1 MAKIDELLEQIK
13 GLTLVEVS
21 DLVKKMEEEFGVSAA
36 APVAVA
42 AAAPAAAAPAAA
54 GAPAAAA
61 EEAKANYDVVL
72 KALSATASKVNVIK
86 AVKEATGLG
95 LSEAKALVESAP
107 KTIKEGM
114 PADDAKAL
122 VAKLK
127 EAGADA
133 ELK

>member
-42 AAAPAAAAPAAA
+42 AAPAAAAAAA
-54 GAPAAAA
+54 AAPA

-72 KALSATASKVNVIK
+72 KSVSATASKVAIIK
-86 AVKEATGLG
+86 LVKEATGLG
-95 LSEAKALVESAP
+95 LSEAKAMVEGTPA
-107 KTIKEGM
+107 TIKEGM
-114 PADDAKAL
+114 PADDAKKL
-122 VAKLK
+122 VASLK
-127 EAGADA
+127 EAGAEA

>member
-42 AAAPAAAAPAAA
+42 AAAPAAAGAAEAP
-54 GAPAAAA
+54 A

-72 KALSATASKVNVIK
+72 KAVSATASKVAIIK
-86 AVKEATGLG
+86 LVKEATGLG
-95 LSEAKALVESAP
+95 LSEAKAMVEGAP
-107 KTIKEGM
+107 ATVKEGM
-114 PADDAKAL
+114 PAEDAKAL

-127 EAGADA
+127 EAGAEA

>member
-42 AAAPAAAAPAAA
+42 AAAAAAA
-54 GAPAAAA
+54 GAAEAPA

-72 KALSATASKVNVIK
+72 KAVSATASKVAIIK
-86 AVKEATGLG
+86 LVKEATGLG
-95 LSEAKALVESAP
+95 LSEAKAMVEGAP
-107 KTIKEGM
+107 ATVKEGM
-114 PADDAKAL
+114 PAEDAKAL

-127 EAGADA
+127 EAGAEA

>member
-1 MAKIDELLEQIK
+1 MAKIDDLLEQIK

-42 AAAPAAAAPAAA
+42 AAPAAAAAAD
-54 GAPAAAA
+54 APA

-72 KALSATASKVNVIK
+72 KSVSATASKVAIIK
-86 AVKEATGLG
+86 LVKEATGLG
-95 LSEAKALVESAP
+95 LSEAKAMVEGAP
-107 KTIKEGM
+107 ATIKEGM
-114 PADDAKAL
+114 PAEEAKTL

-127 EAGADA
+127 EAGAEG

>member
-36 APVAVA
+36 APVAV
-42 AAAPAAAAPAAA
+42 AAAPAAA

-95 LSEAKALVESAP
+95 LSEAKALVEGAP
-107 KTIKEGM
+107 ATVKEGM

>member
-36 APVAVA
+36 APVAV
-42 AAAPAAAAPAAA
+42 AAAAPAAA

>member
-42 AAAPAAAAPAAA
+42 AAPAAAAAAD
-54 GAPAAAA
+54 APA

-72 KALSATASKVNVIK
+72 KSVSATASKVAIIK
-86 AVKEATGLG
+86 LVKEATGLG
-95 LSEAKALVESAP
+95 LSEAKAIVEGAP
-107 KTIKEGM
+107 ATVKEGM

-122 VAKLK
+122 AAKLK
-127 EAGADA
+127 EAGAEA

>member
-42 AAAPAAAAPAAA
+42 AAPAAA
-54 GAPAAAA
+54 GAPAAA

-95 LSEAKALVESAP
+95 LSEAKALVEGAP
-107 KTIKEGM
+107 ATVKEGM

>member
-1 MAKIDELLEQIK
+1 MAKIDDLLEQIK

-42 AAAPAAAAPAAA
+42 AAAPAAAGAEAAP
-54 GAPAAAA
+54 A

-72 KALSATASKVNVIK
+72 KAVAATASKVAIIK
-86 AVKEATGLG
+86 LVKEATGLG
-95 LSEAKALVESAP
+95 LSEAKAMVEGAP
-107 KTIKEGM
+107 ATVKEGM
-114 PADDAKAL
+114 PAEEAKAL

-127 EAGADA
+127 EAGAEA